1 MNLSPNKIS
10 LNGEQRSKLPPSE
23 RRNYLLALIAMAS
36 VDDEISEEELNFI
49 KMRAKDFNSSLKKS
63 DLKMYDIEKIAK
75 GIQTPHLQEVLF
87 QDLIS
92 MGRADQRWLQEEL
105 SLLRYLSEEWNQ
117 PLPSQPFMGVDWRD
131 IVVPSAEEIQE
142 TSIRKRKKL
151 AHPENKRILKS
162 ANPDI
167 QWLWAFA
174 ATGIYLL
181 VTLVFYLLRGE
192 QTQFKGGISEDVTI
206 QTILWGFL
214 PPFLTGF
221 IFGVISPVPT
231 LKEAGIGVSIPI
243 LALGLIASVLAI
255 QSGQADDPGYTRFL
269 LIVSIASLIQ
279 FGIGIFGAYLSRIE
293 FLFLLRNPEKN
304 KLPTEK

>member
-1 MNLSPNKIS
+1 MSPNKIS